1 MPSIQRRDGMEAEPL
16 GKRYHRSIDRTQGQ
30 IAIAGYELGDPDP
43 IAGENRCGREVSR
56 GEIPE
61 EPHFC

>member
-1 MPSIQRRDGMEAEPL
+1 MEAEPL